1 MNLGE
6 AMTHVLR
13 TKGQS
18 IIQSFWKEDLL
29 SLISDVITEGVKL
42 FQDSKSRLRSLTIK
56 ELPGNIFASA
66 REILEIARI
75 MPERIRRA
83 LEVFR
88 EEMIHELEER
98 PDASEKALFSLKIL
112 GVLFS
117 STASAFYNM
126 RNTGKELS
134 LGKLRVRSALAQ
146 FLVAEIV
153 LRSFRLF
160 LKRFL
165 HELEKELTEKAD
177 VDQVRYFRRL
187 LDTGEVAE
195 NTAPADD
202 DPVFRIVDR
211 IKNIVLTGDDEGQK

>member
-29 SLISDVITEGVKL
+29 SLISDVIAEGVKL

-56 ELPGNIFASA
+56 ELPGNVFASA
-66 REILEIARI
+66 KEILEIAKI

-88 EEMIHELEER
+88 EEMIRELEQR

-134 LGKLRVRSALAQ
+134 LGTLRVRSALAQ

-160 LKRFL
+160 LRRFL

-177 VDQVRYFRRL
+177 VEQVRYFRRL
-187 LDTGEVAE
+187 LDTGEVAD
-195 NTAPADD
+195 NTATSDD

-211 IKNIVLTGDDEGQK
+211 IRNIVLTGDDEGEN